1 MSLRPFSLFLATLLV
16 GCTVGPDYTPPQP
29 LDGAE
34 APLVSVQP
42 KAETPDPVPD
52 DWWRLYQ
59 DPLLDRFLAEAF
71 DANADLAAAE
81 ANLSVARA
89 ALEAADA
96 QRYPTTEVEVG
107 GIYGRDATTDE
118 ILELG
123 KHRPKTTWLFQDV
136 LDVSYEIDLFGH
148 VRRTIE
154 ASKADAGAVAAA
166 RDLIRVTV
174 AAETAR
180 AYANICTLGDR
191 LAVARHSLEV
201 VSHEASITAQRRA
214 AGAASNFDVART
226 EALVAQVRAEI
237 PPLQGQRR
245 SALFQLTALLGRT
258 PVHAPTEAEACTTPP
273 RLAAAIP
280 VGDGAALL
288 KRRPDI
294 REAERRLAG
303 ATARIGVATSELYPR
318 VSLAGFDGGAAA
330 TPSDL
335 TSGVGL
341 TWGVGPS
348 ISWSFPNM
356 TGPIARLHEAN
367 ADASVALSNFD
378 ATLLTALK
386 ETEQALATYGAELDH
401 RQALGD
407 AQHKEHDAFDQ
418 ARDQYV
424 VGALSNLDLLTTEQ
438 ALVASDAAVAA
449 SDAQLVQ
456 DQITL
461 FKALG
466 GGWQRESRARV
477 IVD

>member
-1 MSLRPFSLFLATLLV
+1 VSRHSCTLVLMALV
-16 GCTVGPDYTPPQP
+16 AGCTVGPDYSPPP
-29 LDGAE
+29 PVDGAE
-34 APLVSVQP
+34 APLVSVLP
-42 KAETPDPVPD
+42 KAETSDAVPD

-59 DPLLDRFLAEAF
+59 DPVLDHYLADAF

-89 ALEAADA
+89 ALEAAHA
-96 QRYPTTEVEVG
+96 QRYPTTEVGVG
-107 GIYGRDATTDE
+107 GIYGRDVTTDE

-123 KHRPKTTWLFQDV
+123 GHRAKSTWLFEDL
-136 LDVSYEIDLFGH
+136 LDMSYEIDLFGH

-154 ASKADAGAVAAA
+154 ASEADAGAVAAA

-174 AAETAR
+174 AAETTR

-191 LAVARHSLEV
+191 LTVARHSLEV
-201 VSHEASITAQRRA
+201 VSREASITEHRRD
-214 AGAASNFDVART
+214 AGAATNFDVART

-258 PVHAPTEAEACTTPP
+258 PAHAPTEAESCTTPP
-273 RLAAAIP
+273 RLTALIP

-303 ATARIGVATSELYPR
+303 ATARIGVATAELYPR
-318 VSLAGFDGGAAA
+318 ISLVGFGGGAAA

-335 TSGVGL
+335 TSGAGL

-356 TGPIARLHEAN
+356 AGPIARLHEAK
-367 ADASVALSNFD
+367 ADASVALFTFD
-378 ATLLTALK
+378 STLLTALK

-407 AQHKEHDAFDQ
+407 AQRKEHEAFDQ
-418 ARDQYV
+418 ARDQYAA
-424 VGALSNLDLLTTEQ
+424 GALSNLDLLTTEQ

-466 GGWQRESRARV
+466 GGWQRH
-477 IVD
+477 

>member
-1 MSLRPFSLFLATLLV
+1 MSRRSCALVVTALLA
-16 GCTVGPDYTPPQP
+16 GCTVGPDYSPPPP
-29 LDGAE
+29 LDGAA

-42 KAETPDPVPD
+42 KVETPDPVPD

-59 DPLLDRFLAEAF
+59 DPLLDRYLAEAF
-71 DANADLAAAE
+71 DANFDLAAAE

-89 ALEAADA
+89 ALEAANV
-96 QRYPTTEVEVG
+96 QRYPTTETEVG

-123 KHRPKTTWLFQDV
+123 GHRAKSTWLFEDV
-136 LDVSYEIDLFGH
+136 LDMSYEIDLFGH

-154 ASKADAGAVAAA
+154 ASEADAGAVAAA
-166 RDLIRVTV
+166 RDLLRVTV
-174 AAETAR
+174 AAETTR

-191 LAVARHSLEV
+191 LAVAQHSLEV
-201 VSHEASITAQRRA
+201 VSREASITVHRRD
-214 AGAASNFDVART
+214 AGAATNFDVART

-258 PVHAPTEAEACTTPP
+258 PAHAPAEAEACASPP
-273 RLAAAIP
+273 RLAALIP

-303 ATARIGVATSELYPR
+303 ATARIGVATAELYPR
-318 VSLAGFDGGAAA
+318 VSLVGLYGGAAT

-335 TSGVGL
+335 TSGGGL

-356 TGPIARLHEAN
+356 AGPIARLHEAKSE
-367 ADASVALSNFD
+367 ASVALAAFD
-378 ATLLTALK
+378 SILLTALK
-386 ETEQALATYGAELDH
+386 ETEQALSTYGAELDH

-407 AQHKEHDAFDQ
+407 AQLKEHEAFDQ
-418 ARDQYV
+418 ARDQYAA
-424 VGALSNLDLLTTEQ
+424 GALSNLDLLTTEQ

-466 GGWQRESRARV
+466 GGWQLH
-477 IVD
+477 